1 MNNLTVRTI
10 TTEVANYYQVNE
22 DEVFTICRKGELIK
36 CKHIAIYFV
45 KQYTNLTLSGIGNY
59 FPGRNGRFDHA
70 SVLHAVNSVKNQYE
84 TNRLYRAEIDDL
96 VKRLDNMIEDARDVY
111 DEVYMENDFYLN

>member
-1 MNNLTVRTI
+1 M
-10 TTEVANYYQVNE
+10 NE
-22 DEVFTICRKGELIK
+22 DDVFTICRKGELIK

-59 FPGRNGRFDHA
+59 FPGRSGRFDHA

-84 TNRLYRAEIDDL
+84 TNRLYRAEIDEL
-96 VKRLDNMIEDARDVY
+96 VKRLDNMIEDTRDVY
-111 DEVYMENDFYLN
+111 IEVFMENDFYPN